1 MKNINQYNFFK
12 LFLFG
17 CVITIVVAIVVSSI
31 TYHLRLFGLINVFG
45 NTPDTIITVA
55 IVLAIIFITLQ
66 VLSKTGKDTFLLKK
80 QR

>member
-1 MKNINQYNFFK
+1 MKNINQYDFLK
-12 LFLFG
+12 LFLFE
-17 CVITIVVAIVVSSI
+17 CVIAIVVSSI